1 MTQAAQLR
9 VALVHH
15 PVLNKHGEEIASVI
29 DEFDVF
35 DGGRLALTYGVP
47 ALYVVN
53 PVQSQ
58 REKMERIIAHARSD
72 ARDEAR
78 GRMDA
83 LRWCAS
89 LEDAIADASGT
100 ASGGAPPW
108 VVATSAVRREPSVTF
123 EAVRT
128 GLGQGRD
135 VLLVIGKA
143 WGLAPQ
149 VFERCD
155 AQLVPIDAGSGFNH
169 LSVRSAMAILLD
181 RICAP
186 PRSHLRCDG
195 S

>member
-1 MTQAAQLR
+1 MMEEARPAGTLR
-9 VALVHH
+9 IALVHH
-15 PVLNKHGEEIASVI
+15 PVLNKHGEEIASVV

-53 PVQSQ
+53 PVPAQ
-58 REKMERIIAHARSD
+58 RDKMMRIIAHARSD

-83 LRWCAS
+83 LQWCDS
-89 LEDAIADASGT
+89 LEDAIADASDPET
-100 ASGGAPPW
+100 PW

-123 EAVRT
+123 EAVRSSIA
-128 GLGQGRD
+128 GGRD

-143 WGLAPQ
+143 WGLAPS

-155 AQLVPIDAGSGFNH
+155 AQLQPIDAGTGFNH

-181 RICAP
+181 RLCAP
-186 PRSHLRCDG
+186 R
-195 S
+195 